1 MTLASANILK
11 KRNHWRTLEH
21 DQRRELIVE
30 VAMDLLDRKGV
41 QAITMRQVAQKLG
54 LGAMTLYTYVH
65 GQDELC
71 RAITKRGFDML
82 NSRCQNASESQ
93 QEASHKS
100 SRTDSQNGKQAGKQ
114 NGKQNGKQ
122 DKQVDSPDAKGGNWQ
137 AGARTYVNFALENPA
152 LYHLMFSMPIKN
164 EQADKDV
171 ITGGFA
177 PLREC
182 VREQMSLK
190 GMSEKQIEQQL
201 PMAVARFWIALHGLA
216 SLAISGRLQAYDQN
230 LEPYIDDL
238 LERVAPT

>member
-1 MTLASANILK
+1 MMTLASSHILRSK
-11 KRNHWRTLEH
+11 THWRSLDHE
-21 DQRRELIVE
+21 QRRELIVE
-30 VAMDLLDRKGV
+30 VALDLLDKKGV

-54 LGAMTLYTYVH
+54 LGAMTLYTYVQ

-71 RAITKRGFDML
+71 RAIIKRGFDML
-82 NSRCQNASESQ
+82 NCRCHDASEGQPEGS
-93 QEASHKS
+93 
-100 SRTDSQNGKQAGKQ
+100 
-114 NGKQNGKQ
+114 
-122 DKQVDSPDAKGGNWQ
+122 NWQ
-137 AGARTYVNFALENPA
+137 AGARTYINFALDNPG

-182 VREQMSLK
+182 VREQMTLK

-216 SLAISGRLQAYDQN
+216 SLAISGRLEAYDQN
-230 LEPYIDDL
+230 LELYIDDL